1 MSTLTGRLRRWV
13 DTSTAAPGRAGAA
26 AVVLIVLAVAVLGAP
41 VGCADDSPPD
51 ITVAALGAAVGD
63 AKLDDVDFPTLLAT
77 YTSAEYQTGVQPE
90 QVNYQLYL
98 AAKAADLGLN
108 QADPGNVEVTKHV
121 DGRSATFRFAFAR
134 KEGLFAVA
142 DVGSVDISL
151 VRGDSPEYPWRI
163 EAITLSR

>member
-1 MSTLTGRLRRWV
+1 MRGASARWYRGRFAV
-13 DTSTAAPGRAGAA
+13 SA
-26 AVVLIVLAVAVLGAP
+26 AVVLAIVLVAAAAG
-41 VGCADDSPPD
+41 GCTDDQPPD

-63 AKLDDVDFPTLLAT
+63 AKLDDLDFSALLAA
-77 YTSAEYQTGVQPE
+77 YTSEDYRAAVQPE

-108 QADPGNVEVTKHV
+108 RADPGNVEVTKEV
-121 DGRSATFRFAFAR
+121 SGKAATFRFAFAQ

-151 VRGDSPEYPWRI
+151 VRTDAAEYPWRI
-163 EAITLSR
+163 EAIVLAR